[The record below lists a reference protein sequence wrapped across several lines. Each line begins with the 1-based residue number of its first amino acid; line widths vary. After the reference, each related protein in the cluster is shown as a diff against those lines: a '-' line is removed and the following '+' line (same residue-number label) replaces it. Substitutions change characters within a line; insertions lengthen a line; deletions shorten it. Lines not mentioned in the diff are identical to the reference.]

1 MVQKKNSR
9 KTSQK
14 RRKSTP
20 RTYVFPY
27 QGLEPIV
34 QVRNGVPLVAG
45 AQGQV
50 AQPQLPADVA
60 TRTDVQQI
68 QQMIQGM
75 ANMNDHAQI
84 LQAINNLPAPLNNQ
98 VLQAMQGDIQDRIQL
113 TENIIMT
120 KLNTIQGMMNRPV
133 SQAGET
139 GGQNVRQNIVEL
151 QNMEQDILNAINELR
166 PLISR
171 DIIQQADSLSN
182 QLDQHLVA
190 LDGVKRDIQKTVVDE
205 TTLIRNQLLND
216 IEILQ
221 RNSVDSA
228 RLREI
233 LSANSQESNQELST
247 LVQQMID
254 RLGSSSRD
262 EIQSLRTS
270 IQEHQDIQ
278 QREQEVL
285 KNLLEELK
293 MDIRSQVDTI
303 LQSLST
309 IPRDQ
314 PTESPLLIN
323 SQQRIRDLETELR
336 EARDNLS
343 NVQQTLNNQRRET
356 QNLETQMREKQSL
369 IDRLQET
376 SGQIPDL
383 QKTIEDMR
391 AQEQRIRNQLD
402 QDCLERLQT
411 LRTQLNAQSET
422 RLQETTDQLRNNL
435 NDRIGDLEQ
444 ELTTTRSTTQDL
456 RTTLDQERDRIQSL
470 EQEISAK
477 QTIIE
482 SLQTSGSQSQALQ
495 EALDNLRE
503 EQKQQRETLMT
514 THQQELAN
522 LRDESDRERQSLIT
536 THQQEQNQQ
545 RESLTSAHQ
554 QELSNLRE
562 ESVRERQSIISRH
575 QQELD
580 SLRDEQN
587 KQRQSL
593 ITTHQQEL
601 ANLRDES
608 VRERELLIST
618 HQQELASL
626 RSNMEEVV
634 TARNSIQNQLDNAN
648 VRIQELERE
657 VDKRQAIIE
666 GLQTGSQDAETLRQ
680 TIESLRREEEE
691 RLKTLEDTLTKKR
704 LNDMRILEARLNS
717 EYDNQLK
724 DLRTILETRVRDLE
738 AQNEVSQQSLTKEAE
753 RVNLLQEEL
762 RKAQESNALLQTIG
776 GEAEDLKRTVEA
788 LQEAEKNRLEELER
802 SLNERH
808 VEEINVLSEA
818 LNSEKAKAISE
829 EKAKKAIQE
838 MLQNQIN
845 NLESKLSTEQSRL
858 QTLEQQN
865 SENEQKAKELEDML
879 VEQESETEQLRKTF
893 ASQSSAMEKTIQDL
907 RRQLEEER
915 SKVEA
920 GQVNN
925 DSRIREL
932 ERLLSQTE
940 EESKRQETILRENVM
955 KIDEMEKDLLLI
967 RGNLSQATTALEET
981 LQELERLETV
991 QSDNDTLLRTIR
1003 DQSSLLD
1010 RIQERISSI
1019 LQEEN
1024 QPFTENLEE
1033 NVETL
1038 SKYVDRIK
1046 DMKSNITEVIPR
1058 YVIIKELENKLELI
1072 DTFED
1077 QRVEFD
1083 ADAPR
1088 MKARMY
1094 SYSAEIYELYEQ
1106 IRRNIYDT
1114 ELVHS
1119 VQSQVLTQLKKGI
1132 VQPAASTEDLI
1143 PMVLRSDD
1151 DGRVGVQIL
1160 TDVFSPVVPTNMTS
1174 NNNVSIASALMRA
1187 FNYKDAISL
1196 TMEIIPD
1203 QGSRQALSRTLQ
1215 TIILSTGSEIPNT
1228 SQRLYNIQ
1236 EMYIIQMMLIDEIR
1250 SYLEKSKY
1258 YTKDF
1263 IYGLEARLIM
1273 VDSFI
1278 KAFLETKTATQQ
1290 FRTVFK
1296 TKVSSREQTDKRMI
1310 SYVRIRADDNLIDP
1324 RYSMLV
1330 NNPGHTKLQI
1340 SHQPFVVSSLS
1351 MNDSEVPYFQHDMYG
1366 PFSKVFLP
1374 NESNREIAQ
1383 NVTDMVNSLNSNKDV
1398 CTLALGP
1405 SGSGKTS
1412 TLLYFRGSDS
1422 SPIPTQGIIPL
1433 MLNQLDSKFAM
1444 AQVTAFEFAANYES
1458 KSTNDYW
1465 KKYSV
1470 FETPVIFNRGDYEW
1484 VSDGPVRMEN
1494 FSYDTSRTVC
1504 EVPSPFAQ
1512 LTRTRSNLG
1521 EVSIGS
1527 FVAKL
1532 TDTRLNCGTPNNPVS
1547 SRTHLFLFIKLMK
1560 NRTDNKGP
1568 TLIVADLA
1576 GREKTFD
1583 CKSEAVLEN
1592 LALNKY
1598 YPTLNNLLNDPLG
1611 AAKESPIIDIQVG
1624 ERFSPAGVIT
1634 RLRKQESLF
1643 NVSDQELAKI
1653 PLKKLMQELSLP
1665 TFFDLVEKA
1674 GEKSISKGY
1683 VTEMTGKTGTEKEDV
1698 SNRFYSALRRLISR
1712 IIREGYMTQLLN
1724 RLESLEKQ
1732 PLELRNLLEQVDDA
1746 IILVSI
1752 RTILEY
1758 FVSNK
1763 VQPGINLMQQPQRKR
1778 LERDVGGS
1786 ENLSRALRLLPTYLN
1801 AILLIEYMNN
1811 VLRTAPVQVCGYRN
1825 IEGEFINRSLDELAN
1840 LVLVA
1845 SSFSEDGGPAV
1856 HPDCLPVSCTFA
1868 GLDCLLPKNV
1878 PKEMNRSAI
1887 ADVLAEGMG
1896 KPSFDVMNTVFCT
1909 FVVINVSK
1917 SLSEGKLFRPIY
1929 DPAESMI
1936 RETVLAFGKMK
1947 RDMQYYLTN
1956 PAQGVGNATEIL
1968 NQAYDLFSKAYTT
1981 EMELHAEYKKRLE
1994 YRGMDVTK
2002 MLSDGFKQNAY
2013 QDSIRHWDQ
2022 MRRATNAILQTL
2034 SNKDLLKAGA
2044 QKILELDSVMRKFE
2058 QLSEVVRVKN
2068 QDTAIGVLMFADD
2081 LVKRGLQPQI
2091 CTTVNEREEILSS
2104 TIGWTNIQLN
2114 I

>member
-45 AQGQV
+45 TQGQI
-50 AQPQLPADVA
+50 AQSQLPADVA
-60 TRTDVQQI
+60 TRADVQQI

-84 LQAINNLPAPLNNQ
+84 LQAINNLPTPLNNQ

-133 SQAGET
+133 SQAGEA
-139 GGQNVRQNIVEL
+139 RQNIVEL

-171 DIIQQADSLSN
+171 DIIQQVDRLSN

-254 RLGSSSRD
+254 RLGSSSRAD
-262 EIQSLRTS
+262 IQSLRTS
-270 IQEHQDIQ
+270 IQDHQDIQ

-314 PTESPLLIN
+314 PTESPLLIS

-356 QNLETQMREKQSL
+356 QNLESQVREKQSL

-383 QKTIEDMR
+383 QKTIEEMR
-391 AQEQRIRNQLD
+391 VQEQRIRNQLD

-435 NDRIGDLEQ
+435 NARIGDLEQ
-444 ELTTTRSTTQDL
+444 ELTTARSTTQDL

-470 EQEISAK
+470 EREISAK
-477 QTIIE
+477 QTLIE

-503 EQKQQRETLMT
+503 EQNQQRESLMT

-522 LRDESDRERQSLIT
+522 LREESVRE
-536 THQQEQNQQ
+536 
-545 RESLTSAHQ
+545 RESLISAHQ
-554 QELSNLRE
+554 QELNNLRE
-562 ESVRERQSIISRH
+562 EHNQ
-575 QQELD
+575 
-580 SLRDEQN
+580 
-587 KQRQSL
+587 QRQSL
-593 ITTHQQEL
+593 ISAHQQEL
-601 ANLRDES
+601 NNLRDES

-618 HQQELASL
+618 HQRELADL

-634 TARNSIQNQLDNAN
+634 TARNSLQNQLDNAN

-691 RLKTLEDTLTKKR
+691 RLKTLEDTFTKKR
-704 LNDMRILEARLNS
+704 LDDMRNLEVRLNS

-724 DLRTILETRVRDLE
+724 DLRTILETRIRDLE
-738 AQNEVSQQSLTKEAE
+738 AQNEVSQQSLAKEAE
-753 RVNLLQEEL
+753 RANLLQEEL
-762 RKAQESNALLQTIG
+762 RKAQESNTLLQAIG

-808 VEEINVLSEA
+808 VEEINVLSSA

-845 NLESKLSTEQSRL
+845 NLETKLSTEQSRL

-879 VEQESETEQLRKTF
+879 VEQEAETEQLRKTF
-893 ASQSSAMEKTIQDL
+893 ASQSSVMEKTIQDL
-907 RRQLEEER
+907 RKQLEEER

-940 EESKRQETILRENVM
+940 EESKRQETVLRENVM

-1046 DMKSNITEVIPR
+1046 DMKSSITEVIPR

-1132 VQPAASTEDLI
+1132 VQPVASTEDLV

-1215 TIILSTGSEIPNT
+1215 TILLSTGSEIPNT

-1236 EMYIIQMMLIDEIR
+1236 EMYIVQMMLIDEIR
-1250 SYLEKSKY
+1250 SYLDKSKY
-1258 YTKDF
+1258 YTKGF
-1263 IYGLEARLIM
+1263 IYGLEARLIIL
-1273 VDSFI
+1273 DSFI

-1330 NNPGHTKLQI
+1330 NNPEHTKLQI

-1351 MNDSEVPYFQHDMYG
+1351 MNDSEVPFFQHDMYG

-1412 TLLYFRGSDS
+1412 TLLYFRGSDA

-1433 MLNQLDSKFAM
+1433 MLNQLDNKFTM

-1674 GEKSISKGY
+1674 GEKSNSKGY
-1683 VTEMTGKTGTEKEDV
+1683 VTEMAGKTGTEKEDV

-1724 RLESLEKQ
+1724 RLENLEKQ

-1896 KPSFDVMNTVFCT
+1896 KTSFDVMNTVFCT

-1968 NQAYDLFSKAYTT
+1968 NQAYDLFSGAYSA

-2002 MLSDGFKQNAY
+2002 MISDGFKQNAY
-2013 QDSIRHWDQ
+2013 QDSVRHWDQ
-2022 MRRATNAILQTL
+2022 MRTATNAILQTL

-2044 QKILELDSVMRKFE
+2044 QKILELDSVMRRFE

-2104 TIGWTNIQLN
+2104 TIGWANIQLN